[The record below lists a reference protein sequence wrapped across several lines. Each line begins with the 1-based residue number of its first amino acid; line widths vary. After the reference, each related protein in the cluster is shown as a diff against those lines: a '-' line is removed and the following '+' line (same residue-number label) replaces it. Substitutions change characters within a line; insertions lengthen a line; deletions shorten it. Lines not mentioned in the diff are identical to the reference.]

1 MSIEM
6 SSEEGQQYVINN
18 KPWGSYSGSEYSTS
32 GYSNISSSP
41 MECSSKSD
49 ETSSLC
55 SSNSGSNSGID
66 MVKLPK
72 PPPSLGRRRQ
82 RQVTAQTLEVFEFS
96 DSFPEPISFTCAAQN
111 MSSKQ
116 PTPENSCY
124 SNDVNETKDRYDAL
138 RNVINDNDTLFVE
151 KSQTTIQQTTNPFA
165 PAPLQSCYNG
175 YMDSGKSNKKPIK
188 HHASK
193 NDKAVFMQSTQNEV
207 CQNEDKYAAISEATQ
222 VSNQLEEGGG
232 GCMKWSR
239 SVMGHGQFGWSDQV
253 LNGESC

>member
-6 SSEEGQQYVINN
+6 SSQECQQHVINN
-18 KPWGSYSGSEYSTS
+18 RPWGSYSGSEYSTS

-55 SSNSGSNSGID
+55 SSGGSNSGID

-72 PPPSLGRRRQ
+72 PPPSLGRRKQ
-82 RQVTAQTLEVFEFS
+82 RQITAQTLEVFEFS
-96 DSFPEPISFTCAAQN
+96 DSFPEPISFTCGAQN
-111 MSSKQ
+111 MSSNQ
-116 PTPENSCY
+116 PTPENGY

-138 RNVINDNDTLFVE
+138 RNVVNDNDTLFVE
-151 KSQTTIQQTTNPFA
+151 KSQPTIQQTTNPFA
-165 PAPLQSCYNG
+165 SALLEPCYNG
-175 YMDSGKSNKKPIK
+175 YVDSEKLDKKPFK
-188 HHASK
+188 NDVSK

-207 CQNEDKYAAISEATQ
+207 CQNGDKYAAISEAIQ
-222 VSNQLEEGGG
+222 VSNQLEGGG
-232 GCMKWSR
+232 GGSMKWSR

-253 LNGESC
+253 LQGESC